1 MLKSLKIKN
10 FISFKNE
17 IVIDFTK
24 TNYTILPQNV
34 NQENGILKGTM
45 FVGGNGAGKSAIIT
59 ALKLFMDLMF
69 GVEEV
74 V

>member
-17 IVIDFTK
+17 AVIDFTK

-45 FVGGNGAGKSAIIT
+45 FVGGEWSRKICNYNCT
-59 ALKLFMDLMF
+59 
-69 GVEEV
+69 
-74 V
+74 